1 MAKKKRDD
9 EGGYSYMDTYGDLVT
24 LLLTFFILLFSMSTV
39 DNEKFFPIKKAILPR
54 LF

>member
-39 DNEKFFPIKKAILPR
+39 DNEKWEMLIKAFSNK
-54 LF
+54 